1 MHGLISREGG
11 VIGGRVS
18 FLASK
23 TGKKRGFSRGF
34 ARRKTEAIFSK
45 KYHVSWREEYVWIK
59 FEFGVY

>member
-45 KYHVSWREEYVWIK
+45 KYHVSWREEYV
-59 FEFGVY
+59 